1 MKKRQKSPSCKT
13 PRGLNSKRARYINTA
28 LSFHPLQIPPRYHL
42 LAGGGGLLRV
52 ADKAEGGCV
61 IGDGVVLKGR
71 HAAGELLYLGGL
83 VAGGLLSHKAE
94 SDVRDGQG
102 GGEDIQHAHA
112 VMSAGGVVNRF
123 C

>member
-1 MKKRQKSPSCKT
+1 M
-13 PRGLNSKRARYINTA
+13 GENSKRARVTA
-28 LSFHPLQIPPRYHL
+28 LLLHPLQIPPRYHL
-42 LAGGGGLLRV
+42 LPCGGGVLRV
-52 ADKAEGGCV
+52 ADKAEGGGV
-61 IGDGVVLKGR
+61 VDDGVVLKGR